1 MKINM
6 RRDLVRLCFSTAID
20 VSKARSNQ
28 FSKTESSVSTL
39 DKLVKDKYRRQRE
52 DCVAMGRDWYVYCNR
67 TDQ

>member
-6 RRDLVRLCFSTAID
+6 RRDLVRLRFSTAID

-39 DKLVKDKYRRQRE
+39 EKISE
-52 DCVAMGRDWYVYCNR
+52 G
-67 TDQ
+67 